1 VTARTKR
8 IDALLREEI
17 SELVTREV
25 QDPGIGFL
33 TVTGVETAPDLG
45 HARVWVSVIGSDAER
60 TATLRALERAM
71 PFVRRRL
78 GERLRLKRIPELMVR
93 PDPTVERG
101 TRLMHIIQDLEEGK
115 TPEPLPDELPTPSPR
130 PALIAGRKRRRPSSA
145 GAPDARGGRT
155 SRRGTRH
162 DR

>member
-130 PALIAGRKRRRPSSA
+130 PAVIAGRKRPRPSSS
-145 GAPDARGGRT
+145 GRLGSRSSAK
-155 SRRGTRH
+155 SRRDSRH